1 MSFIIVVLCLA
12 LLIVLISYFKVDAFI
27 AFLISS
33 ILAGIALGIPLEKLP
48 DSVNNGIGSI
58 LGGLTLIIVLG
69 AMLGKLVAE
78 SGAAQKIASV
88 MVSLFGTKHIQWG
101 LMVTGFVVG
110 IPLFYGIGFVL
121 LVPLIFSIVYK
132 YKLPAVYIGLPM
144 LAALSVT
151 HGFLPPHP
159 SPVALVVQF
168 NANIGLTLIYGLCLA
183 IPAIIIAGPVFGSR
197 LKHIKSGPV
206 TLFEQKEDSGR
217 YSMPGKANSFISA
230 TLPVFLLIIVTV
242 IPYCFKDMGEMAS
255 GIVSFI
261 GAPSIVMLIALLFAT
276 YTLGIRQGR
285 SIKSVMAVYGE
296 AVKDISMIL
305 LIIAGSGIFKQ
316 IMEDSGVSNELAT
329 SLEQLPVH
337 PLILGCMICAW
348 SLCACGNVAEDSSDR
363 KVMEE
368 SKAAE
373 YEALFDEIEAITPYK
388 SLSNT
393 NPIMTQRFGADP
405 YAMVYKDR
413 VYFYMTGDTFEYDA
427 DGSVT
432 ENTYGK
438 INTISVVSTTDMV
451 NFEDHGTVY
460 AAGSKGAAKWAA
472 NSWAPAAAWKE
483 IDGEV
488 KFFLYFAN
496 SGGGIGVLTSDSPT
510 GPFEDPLGEALIN
523 NHTPNCAD
531 VIWIFDPAVLVDDDG
546 RAYLYFGGC
555 HEW

>member
-183 IPAIIIAGPVFGSR
+183 IPAIIIARQVFGSR
-197 LKHIKSGPV
+197 WKRYV
-206 TLFEQKEDSGR
+206 ACLFTDYRDG
-217 YSMPGKANSFISA
+217 YS
-230 TLPVFLLIIVTV
+230 LL
-242 IPYCFKDMGEMAS
+242 
-255 GIVSFI
+255 
-261 GAPSIVMLIALLFAT
+261 L
-276 YTLGIRQGR
+276 
-285 SIKSVMAVYGE
+285 
-296 AVKDISMIL
+296 
-305 LIIAGSGIFKQ
+305 
-316 IMEDSGVSNELAT
+316 
-329 SLEQLPVH
+329 
-337 PLILGCMICAW
+337 
-348 SLCACGNVAEDSSDR
+348 
-363 KVMEE
+363 
-368 SKAAE
+368 
-373 YEALFDEIEAITPYK
+373 
-388 SLSNT
+388 
-393 NPIMTQRFGADP
+393 
-405 YAMVYKDR
+405 
-413 VYFYMTGDTFEYDA
+413 
-427 DGSVT
+427 
-432 ENTYGK
+432 
-438 INTISVVSTTDMV
+438 
-451 NFEDHGTVY
+451 
-460 AAGSKGAAKWAA
+460 
-472 NSWAPAAAWKE
+472 
-483 IDGEV
+483 
-488 KFFLYFAN
+488 
-496 SGGGIGVLTSDSPT
+496 
-510 GPFEDPLGEALIN
+510 
-523 NHTPNCAD
+523 
-531 VIWIFDPAVLVDDDG
+531 
-546 RAYLYFGGC
+546 
-555 HEW
+555 

>member
-230 TLPVFLLIIVTV
+230 TLPVFLLIIVPV
-242 IPYCFKDMGEMAS
+242 CVGMAIRNAIPQIALQLGKPMRLMSIYFIFVLFFYALFRERANVFDYFSAIGIATALFCFLSLLIGYLVPYLAGVPDQQARSCCFEI
-255 GIVSFI
+255 GIHNTAVALTIALSVLQSTEIAIPSAIYTIFMYMFSFI
-261 GAPSIVMLIALLFAT
+261 LGNMLARQSAKLAL
-276 YTLGIRQGR
+276 RH
-285 SIKSVMAVYGE
+285 
-296 AVKDISMIL
+296 
-305 LIIAGSGIFKQ
+305 KQ
-316 IMEDSGVSNELAT
+316 
-329 SLEQLPVH
+329 EQSFNH
-337 PLILGCMICAW
+337 
-348 SLCACGNVAEDSSDR
+348 N
-363 KVMEE
+363 K
-368 SKAAE
+368 
-373 YEALFDEIEAITPYK
+373 
-388 SLSNT
+388 
-393 NPIMTQRFGADP
+393 
-405 YAMVYKDR
+405 
-413 VYFYMTGDTFEYDA
+413 
-427 DGSVT
+427 
-432 ENTYGK
+432 
-438 INTISVVSTTDMV
+438 NTI
-451 NFEDHGTVY
+451 
-460 AAGSKGAAKWAA
+460 
-472 NSWAPAAAWKE
+472 
-483 IDGEV
+483 
-488 KFFLYFAN
+488 
-496 SGGGIGVLTSDSPT
+496 
-510 GPFEDPLGEALIN
+510 
-523 NHTPNCAD
+523 
-531 VIWIFDPAVLVDDDG
+531 
-546 RAYLYFGGC
+546 
-555 HEW
+555 